1 MNYPRRNCRQPIRCI
16 IISYGPVRKAVYGQ
30 IRQKKNV
37 DIRIIE
43 LNIKT
48 VQKLKE
54 DKLNVVYGDALRLGI
69 LEEEGTIGAGFLAL
83 TVQVEDGAEIIKR
96 AKQLNPK
103 MKVIARRDFF
113 RGASTYKLAGADA
126 VAIGEAELA
135 NRMAEKIGELMPKD

>member
-1 MNYPRRNCRQPIRCI
+1 M
-16 IISYGPVRKAVYGQ
+16 
-30 IRQKKNV
+30 

-54 DKLNVVYGDALRLGI
+54 DKLNVVYGDAIRPEI
-69 LEEEGTIGAGFLAL
+69 LEEAGIIGAGFLAL

-103 MKVIARRDFF
+103 IKVIARRDFF
-113 RGASTYKLAGADA
+113 RGASTYKLTGADA